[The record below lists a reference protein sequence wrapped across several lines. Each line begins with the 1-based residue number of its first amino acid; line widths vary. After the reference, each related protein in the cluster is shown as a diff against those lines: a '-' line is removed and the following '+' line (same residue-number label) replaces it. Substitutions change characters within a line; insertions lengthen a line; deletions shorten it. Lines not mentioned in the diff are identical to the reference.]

1 MRGRGVGTFAE
12 RAGLSLRFLDSMI
25 AAAPIPPAP
34 DDGYR
39 LWLRYDALREGPRVA
54 EYRALLS
61 AVEVDGASATL
72 RAARDEL
79 ECGLSGL
86 LSIRV
91 STGTG
96 RMGLLAG
103 TPKSSPAIAR
113 LGLDNALGSLGEEG
127 FLLRYLDG
135 TGERRLIL
143 AANSDVGVLY
153 GAFHLLRLLATERSL
168 AGLEVQSAPRI
179 RHRLLN
185 HWDNLNGTIERGYAG
200 FSLWDWHKLPDYL
213 SPRYAD
219 YARANASVGIN
230 GTVLTNVNANALVL
244 TPHYLKKVAAL
255 ADVFRPYALRVYLTA
270 RFSAP
275 VEIGGLVTADP
286 GDPTVIAFWAKKA
299 EEIYGLIPDFGGF
312 LVKANSEG
320 QPGPQ
325 RYGRSHADG
334 ANLLARALAPHGG
347 IVLWRAFVYD
357 NEVPE
362 DRAKQAFSE
371 FRPLDGEFR
380 ENVLVQ
386 VKNGPIDF
394 QPREP
399 FHPLFGA
406 MPKTPLA
413 LEVQLTQEYLGCATH
428 LCYLGPLLR
437 ECMDADTFA
446 RGPGSLLAK
455 VVDGTLG
462 EHALTAISAVSN
474 IGSERNWCGHPFAA
488 ANWFAFGRLAWDHRL
503 SSPEIAEDWLRMT
516 FSNDE
521 RFVLSMR
528 DMMESSRETVVNYM
542 TPLGLCHLMA
552 WDHHYGPGPWIRE
565 GRADWTSVY
574 FHRAD
579 EQGVGFDRTA
589 SGSDALAQ
597 YQPVL
602 RERWGTLSSC
612 PESVLLWFHHVPW
625 SQRLRSG
632 HTLWDELCLKYQAG
646 VNAVREMQQSWRALE
661 GAVDRPRFEHVQA
674 LLAIQEKEARW
685 WRDACV
691 LYFQTF
697 SSRAIPAGCE
707 APQHSLEE
715 LIRIQHRYV
724 PGTPNSA

>member
-1 MRGRGVGTFAE
+1 
-12 RAGLSLRFLDSMI
+12 
-25 AAAPIPPAP
+25 
-34 DDGYR
+34 
-39 LWLRYDALREGPRVA
+39 LWLRYEPVRPGPHLE

-79 ECGLSGL
+79 LRGLSGL
-86 LSIRV
+86 LAQPV
-91 STGTG
+91 S
-96 RMGLLAG
+96 MANSEGLLAG
-103 TPKSSPAIAR
+103 TPKSSPLIAR
-113 LGLDNALGSLGEEG
+113 LGLEARLAELGDEG
-127 FLLRYLDG
+127 FLLLCMKSAPGR
-135 TGERRLIL
+135 RRLIL
-143 AANSDVGVLY
+143 AANSDLGVLY
-153 GAFHLLRLLATERSL
+153 GAFHLLRLVATEQPLESL
-168 AGLEVQSAPRI
+168 SLSSSPRI

-200 FSLWDWHKLPDYL
+200 YSLWDWHKLPDYV
-213 SPRYAD
+213 SPRYTD

-230 GTVLTNVNANALVL
+230 GAVLTNVNANALVL
-244 TPHYLKKVAAL
+244 TPDYLRKVAAL
-255 ADVFRPYALRVYLTA
+255 ADVFRPYGVRVFLTA

-275 VEIGGLVTADP
+275 IEIGGLATADP
-286 GDPTVIAFWAKKA
+286 KDAGVIDFWQRKVDQ
-299 EEIYGLIPDFGGF
+299 IYQNVPDFGGF

-325 RYGRSHADG
+325 RYGGSHADG

-347 IVLWRAFVYD
+347 VVLWRAFVYD
-357 NEVPE
+357 NEVPD
-362 DRAKQAFSE
+362 DRAKQAFNE
-371 FRPLDGEFR
+371 FQPLDGQFAD
-380 ENVLVQ
+380 NVAVQ

-428 LCYLGPLLR
+428 LAYLGPLLR
-437 ECMDADTFA
+437 ECLDADTFA
-446 RGPGSLLAK
+446 QGKESLVAK
-455 VVDGTLG
+455 VVDGSLDG
-462 EHALTAISAVSN
+462 HALSAISAVSN

-488 ANWFAFGRLAWDHRL
+488 ANWFAFGRLAWDHRQG
-503 SSPEIAEDWLRMT
+503 SAEIAEDWLRMT

-521 RFVLSMR
+521 RFVASVR
-528 DMMESSRETVVNYM
+528 EMMEGSREAVVNYM

-579 EQGVGFDRTA
+579 EAGVGFDRTETG
-589 SGSDALAQ
+589 SGALLQ
-597 YQPVL
+597 YQPAV
-602 RERWGTLSSC
+602 REQFETLARC
-612 PESVLLWFHHVPW
+612 PEPLLLWFHHVPW
-625 SQRLRSG
+625 SRRLPSG
-632 HTLWDELCLKYQAG
+632 HTLWEELCLKYQAG
-646 VNAVREMQQSWRALE
+646 VNAVRAMQQSWQAQE

-674 LLAIQEKEARW
+674 LLRIQEKEARW

-697 SSRAIPAGCE
+697 AKQPIPAGCE
-707 APQHSLEE
+707 APESSLEALMRVE
-715 LIRIQHRYV
+715 HRYV